1 MIIKMKEEEKQVIQ
15 KKQIVSAK
23 NGIYF
28 YLPEY
33 RMRVL

>member
-15 KKQIVSAK
+15 KKKVSSAK

-28 YLPEY
+28 IYQNIG
-33 RMRVL
+33 

>member
-28 YLPEY
+28 IYLNIG
-33 RMRVL
+33 